1 MNTVLSLRGVTKRFS
16 GLVAVNR
23 LDFDVSE
30 HEVMGLIGPNGSGK
44 STTLNLISG
53 ALQATAGSIV
63 LRNAGISGLAAN
75 VIARKGVAR
84 TFNLSACCHP

>member
-30 HEVMGLIGPNGSGK
+30 HEVMGLIASGH
-44 STTLNLISG
+44 G
-53 ALQATAGSIV
+53 ASS
-63 LRNAGISGLAAN
+63 RPRS
-75 VIARKGVAR
+75 
-84 TFNLSACCHP
+84 